1 MSKRV
6 MMMAARAMVMVMAT
20 KKAMVTNRDNTK
32 RGWRASDNG
41 NNCDGEGNGTKD
53 MAAHT
58 TPGERGMIRVGRDT
72 YARFMVGVID

>member
-1 MSKRV
+1 MGVKEGDDDGIKGNGNGDGDKEGDSDQPRQHKKRV
-6 MMMAARAMVMVMAT
+6 
-20 KKAMVTNRDNTK
+20 
-32 RGWRASDNG
+32 AS
-41 NNCDGEGNGTKD
+41 ERRQGNGTKD

>member
-1 MSKRV
+1 
-6 MMMAARAMVMVMAT
+6 MMTAARAMAMVTAT
-20 KKAMVTNRDNTK
+20 KRAMATNRDNTK
-32 RGWRASDNG
+32 REWRASNNG

-58 TPGERGMIRVGRDT
+58 TPGERGVIRVGCDT

>member
-6 MMMAARAMVMVMAT
+6 MMTAARAMAMVMVT
-20 KKAMVTNRDNTK
+20 KRAIVTNCDNTK

-58 TPGERGMIRVGRDT
+58 TPGERGVIRV
-72 YARFMVGVID
+72 